1 MSEVR
6 HMAVAP
12 TGVQHLAGG
21 DTIDRHRH
29 DDHQLVY
36 VSTGVLAVQTAA
48 GSWVASPDLA
58 VWLPADTWHEHR
70 FYGTS
75 VFHTVSFPTDR
86 PPLPDHA
93 PTIVAVSGLLHELL
107 VACTDP
113 ALTPAQER
121 RVRAVIRDQLQYTRQ
136 EPISLP
142 TPRDARLSAAC
153 EIAASRVAQPVSLA
167 SLAQQI
173 GASQRTLSR
182 LFRAELGMTY
192 PQWRTRLRVLHA
204 MILLAGG
211 HSVTDTAHQC
221 GWATTSSF
229 IDTFRRAMGQT
240 PGAYKPTTI

>member
-1 MSEVR
+1 
-6 HMAVAP
+6 MARAP
-12 TGVQHLAGG
+12 TGVQHVAGG

-36 VSTGVLAVQTAA
+36 VSTGVLAVQTSA
-48 GSWVASPDLA
+48 GSWVASADRA
-58 VWLPADTWHEHR
+58 VWLPAGIWHEHR

-75 VFHTVSFPTDR
+75 AFHTIRFATDR
-86 PPLPDHA
+86 PPLADHA
-93 PTIVAVSGLLHELL
+93 PTIVGVSSLLRELL

-113 ALTPAQER
+113 VLTPAEER
-121 RVRAVIRDQLQYTRQ
+121 RVRAVIRDQLRHTRQ

-142 TPRDARLSAAC
+142 APRDPRLSAAC
-153 EIAASRVAQPVSLA
+153 EIAADQLAQPISLA
-167 SLAQQI
+167 SVAQEI
-173 GASQRTLSR
+173 RASQRTLSR

-204 MILLAGG
+204 MVLLASGN
-211 HSVTDTAHQC
+211 SVTDTAHQC

-240 PGAYKPTTI
+240 PGAYKPTI

>member
-58 VWLPADTWHEHR
+58 VWLPAGTWHEHR

-75 VFHTVSFPTDR
+75 VFHTVSFPADR

-142 TPRDARLSAAC
+142 TPVTHGSPRPARSPPAESLNPSAWPAW
-153 EIAASRVAQPVSLA
+153 
-167 SLAQQI
+167 
-173 GASQRTLSR
+173 LSR
-182 LFRAELGMTY
+182 SEPASARS
-192 PQWRTRLRVLHA
+192 HA
-204 MILLAGG
+204 FSAP
-211 HSVTDTAHQC
+211 S
-221 GWATTSSF
+221 
-229 IDTFRRAMGQT
+229 
-240 PGAYKPTTI
+240 